1 MFEPMCL
8 AEDMGI
14 NIYITDTDSMHIEY
28 DRVPELVE
36 EFKKKYGRDLEGKK
50 LGQLHIDFDLDGCSG
65 EISSKK
71 SIYLGKKCYIDIIEG
86 INDDGEKVEGHHIRM
101 KGVPNSTLYYTA
113 NKYTK
118 NTDDNQKLWNMY
130 ERLYNGEKIGFDL
143 LEGGNRVNF
152 KFNGDMTIG
161 YMKEFERVL
170 SFNSEKGQLIKVM
183 E

>member
-1 MFEPMCL
+1 
-8 AEDMGI
+8 
-14 NIYITDTDSMHIEY
+14 
-28 DRVPELVE
+28 
-36 EFKKKYGRDLEGKK
+36 
-50 LGQLHIDFDLDGCSG
+50 
-65 EISSKK
+65 
-71 SIYLGKKCYIDIIEG
+71 
-86 INDDGEKVEGHHIRM
+86 M

-118 NTDDNQKLWNMY
+118 HTDDNNKLWNMY

-170 SFNSEKGQLIKVM
+170 SFNSEKGKLIKM
-183 E
+183 IE